1 MPYNRD
7 AETSGRTV
15 VWEARARQA
24 IGDPHG
30 HAGLERSRSG
40 EEPEVTA
47 ITQLHKHS
55 NYLFL
60 SKGVFFFF
68 IIIYYYYYFPKKI
81 LLEMPLCAVTQG
93 YLHSITHLPL
103 PRCGEKMIRS
113 AQRRSWMPTPASPLP
128 GLMRRYQERGFDS
141 SAHYNKE
148 LRVTP
153 AAGNIEMRR
162 PQF

>member
-47 ITQLHKHS
+47 ITQLHRHS
-55 NYLFL
+55 NYLL
-60 SKGVFFFF
+60 SSKGVFFF
-68 IIIYYYYYFPKKI
+68 YYYY
-81 LLEMPLCAVTQG
+81 LLLFSKENPPGDAALCCDTGLFAFRYTPPPPQMWRENDTLG
-93 YLHSITHLPL
+93 SEAQLDANPSLTS
-103 PRCGEKMIRS
+103 PRTNETLSGER
-113 AQRRSWMPTPASPLP
+113 L
-128 GLMRRYQERGFDS
+128 
-141 SAHYNKE
+141 
-148 LRVTP
+148 
-153 AAGNIEMRR
+153 
-162 PQF
+162 